1 MWYLPELKTKTL
13 SKVPSPGT
21 EELSDNQNLEIDVQ
35 SRLDKA
41 GSEREIDTESKI
53 RKIVAQSIQH
63 YFQEFPS
70 DNPYATY
77 FFRDPDILFT
87 DKSMESDTD
96 FDARSSINH
105 LRQNSFQDQSDR
117 STEKTDNCSDYGDF
131 KAITDYISDTDSHLC
146 MSTGSILLHDVK
158 VKGFYI
164 ERFEV

>member
-1 MWYLPELKTKTL
+1 MKIKIL

-21 EELSDNQNLEIDVQ
+21 DDLSDVQNLEIDVQ

-41 GSEREIDTESKI
+41 GSERENDTETKI

-87 DKSMESDTD
+87 EKSMESDTD
-96 FDARSSINH
+96 FDARSSINQTF
-105 LRQNSFQDQSDR
+105 RQNSFQDQSDR

-158 VKGFYI
+158 VKGFSYANSPKLH
-164 ERFEV
+164 